1 MTMKPVRW
9 TSHASQNLADR
20 EIEREEA
27 GKTLAGPELVVPD
40 LPGRRILMR
49 RYYDEVLQQEM
60 LLRVIVEDAGDETVV
75 ITVYKTSQ
83 INRYLRGMR
92 Q

>member
-1 MTMKPVRW
+1 MKPVRW
-9 TSHASQNLADR
+9 TSHALRNLADR
-20 EIEREEA
+20 EIERDEVNEA
-27 GKTLAGPELVVPD
+27 LARPESVVPD

-49 RYYDEVLQQEM
+49 RYFDQALGQPM
-60 LLRVIVEDAGDETVV
+60 LLRIVVEDAADETVV

-83 INRYLRGMR
+83 INRYLRGVT

>member
-1 MTMKPVRW
+1 MKPVRG
-9 TSHASQNLADR
+9 TSHALRNLADR
-20 EIEREEA
+20 EIERDEVNEA
-27 GKTLAGPELVVPD
+27 LARPESVVPD

-49 RYYDEVLQQEM
+49 RYFDQALGQPM
-60 LLRVIVEDAGDETVV
+60 LLRIVVEDAADETVV

-83 INRYLRGMR
+83 INRYLRGVT